1 MDISLALE
9 SAMKQ
14 AAAIQNEL
22 RNQIRQSQKFNS
34 KLHREISV
42 QNVSGVTITQ
52 SEITSPFTDRNMF
65 FKNKGHTSKVSRK

>member
-9 SAMKQ
+9 SAIKQ

-22 RNQIRQSQKFNS
+22 RNQMRQSQKLNR

-42 QNVSGVTITQ
+42 QSVFGLTIAQ
-52 SEITSPFTDRNMF
+52 SEIASPFIDKNMF
-65 FKNKGHTSKVSRK
+65 FQK